1 MRVSNEFS
9 SKAYK
14 IVEARRDNTKGVLP
28 EYRFISFM
36 YTTDRIQVA
45 LDKQYALV
53 DGKYFLNDY
62 EIADKLKAIYTPSEI
77 RVEDTPYDIDVKE
90 HSVKVGTQMKLKD
103 TNLYSITNRPY
114 SSLMDEYNLKVKANE
129 DSASKFSLPVG
140 KPIELLSP
148 YDYKLVQETLFKQ
161 AGHSGNQQF
170 TELSKLTGY
179 SATHKT
185 LEAVRDQACYEGKMF
200 HYDRT
205 NGIRPIALQ
214 KEMFPFRDFAM
225 AVYDA
230 EEMFLRWFE
239 KQVFTTGQ

>member
-28 EYRFISFM
+28 EYRFISFL
-36 YTTDRIQVA
+36 YTTDKIQVA
-45 LDKQYALV
+45 LDKQSPLV
-53 DGKYFLNDY
+53 DSKYLLNDY
-62 EIADKLKAIYTPSEI
+62 EIADKLKAIYTASEI
-77 RVEDTPYDIDVKE
+77 RVEDAPYDIDVKE
-90 HSVKVGTQMKLKD
+90 HSVKSGTEMKEEDGK
-103 TNLYSITNRPY
+103 LYSITNRAY
-114 SSLMDEYNLKVKANE
+114 SSLMEEYKLKVEANPE
-129 DSASKFSLPVG
+129 SANKLTPPIG

-161 AGHSGNQQF
+161 AGHNGNQQF
-170 TELSKLTGY
+170 TKLSELTGY

-185 LEAVRDQACYEGKMF
+185 LDAVKDQACYDGKMF

-205 NGIRPIALQ
+205 NGIRPVALQ

-225 AVYDA
+225 AIYDA